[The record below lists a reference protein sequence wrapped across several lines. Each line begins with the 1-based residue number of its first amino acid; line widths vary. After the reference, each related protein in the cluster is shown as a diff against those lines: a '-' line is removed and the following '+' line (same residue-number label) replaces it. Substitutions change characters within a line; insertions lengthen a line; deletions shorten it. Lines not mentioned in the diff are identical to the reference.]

1 MAEVTLEGVRKLFGS
16 VTAVEDFT
24 LSIGNG
30 EFVVFVGPSGCGKS
44 TTLRMLAGLEDV
56 SSGSILIDGRAV
68 NNIHPKDRDIA
79 MVFQNYALYPHLN
92 VFDNMSFGLR
102 AKRLPRAEIESRTHE
117 AAEILGLGDLL
128 KRRPGELSGGQK
140 QRVAMG
146 RAIVRQP
153 KVFLFDEP
161 LSNLDAKLRHK
172 MRAEMKL
179 LHQRVQTTTV
189 YVTHDQVEAMT
200 LADRIVIMNEGRI
213 EQVGTPDEVYKQP
226 ASQFVASFIGS
237 PAMNFATGEISSSGR
252 ERPFCR
258 PTVVWPSHLP
268 TATLRKAGEFISA
281 SGLNICSLRM
291 LPGRP
296 KVIFLSAVT
305 SRSLNPW
312 GTKPCSPAMEDS
324 VRSLANMKV
333 RNIFGQERPSNF
345 ISERTGC
352 IFSIWRLGSG
362 FERSNALE
370 D

>member
-1 MAEVTLEGVRKLFGS
+1 MAEVTLDGVRKLFGS

-56 SSGSILIDGRAV
+56 SLGSISIDGRAV

-79 MVFQNYALYPHLN
+79 MVFQNYALSPHLN
-92 VFDNMSFGLR
+92 VYDNMSFGLR
-102 AKRLPRAEIESRTHE
+102 AKRLPRSEIESRTHE

-237 PAMNFATGEISSSGR
+237 PAMNFATGMISNSSRQTVLETHSGVDIGLASSHVVQGR
-252 ERPFCR
+252 QVHLGFRPEHMQLADVAK
-258 PTVVWPSHLP
+258 PPKGHISISGDITVVEPMGHETVL
-268 TATLRKAGEFISA
+268 TCDGGFGEIVGKYEGDKHF
-281 SGLNICSLRM
+281 R
-291 LPGRP
+291 PG
-296 KVIFLSAVT
+296 
-305 SRSLNPW
+305 
-312 GTKPCSPAMEDS
+312 ES
-324 VRSLANMKV
+324 VYFH
-333 RNIFGQERPSNF
+333 I
-345 ISERTGC
+345 RTD
-352 IFSIWRLGSG
+352 RLHY
-362 FERSNALE
+362 FDLE
-370 D
+370 TGIRI

>member
-1 MAEVTLEGVRKLFGS
+1 MAEVRLEGVHKLFGS
-16 VTAVEDFT
+16 VTAVQDFT
-24 LSIGNG
+24 LSIGSS

-56 SSGSILIDGRAV
+56 SSGDISIDGTPV
-68 NNIHPKDRDIA
+68 NNVHPKDRDIA

-92 VFDNMSFGLR
+92 VFDNISFGLR
-102 AKRLPRAEIESRTHE
+102 AKRLPKEEIARRTHE
-117 AAEILGLGDLL
+117 AAEILGLGELL

-146 RAIVRQP
+146 RAIVRKP

-213 EQVGTPDEVYKQP
+213 EQVGTPDEVYKTP

-237 PAMNFATGEISSSGR
+237 PAMNFVAGVIGGTDRKPVLETDSGATI
-252 ERPFCR
+252 
-258 PTVVWPSHLP
+258 
-268 TATLRKAGEFISA
+268 
-281 SGLNICSLRM
+281 GLADCDVA
-291 LPGRP
+291 PGRRIQLGFRP
-296 KVIFLSAVT
+296 EHMQLADSAT
-305 SRSLNPW
+305 
-312 GTKPCSPAMEDS
+312 PAKGHVSISGQIS
-324 VRSLANMKV
+324 VVEPMGHETVLTCDAD
-333 RNIFGQERPSNF
+333 FGEMVGKYEGERRFRPGDAVHF
-345 ISERTGC
+345 HIRTD
-352 IFSIWRLGSG
+352 RLHY
-362 FERSNALE
+362 FDLE
-370 D
+370 TGIRI

>member
-1 MAEVTLEGVRKLFGS
+1 MAEVRLDGVRKLFGS

-24 LSIGNG
+24 LSISNG

-56 SSGSILIDGRAV
+56 SSGSISIDGRAV

-92 VFDNMSFGLR
+92 VFDNISFGLR
-102 AKRLPRAEIESRTHE
+102 AKRLPHAEIESQTHE
-117 AAEILGLGDLL
+117 AAEILGLGELL

-172 MRAEMKL
+172 MRAEMKI

-189 YVTHDQVEAMT
+189 YVTHDQVEART
-200 LADRIVIMNEGRI
+200 LADRNVIMNEGRI

-226 ASQFVASFIGS
+226 SSQFVASFIGS
-237 PAMNFATGEISSSGR
+237 PAMNFATGCIEVSGKTMSLR
-252 ERPFCR
+252 TDKGTSLELADCGVAEGTMVQLGSRPEHMELADTAKPAR
-258 PTVVWPSHLP
+258 GHVSIAGAITVVEPMGHETVLTCDAGFGELVGKYEGERRFHP
-268 TATLRKAGEFISA
+268 GEMVNFHIRADRLHYFELKTGLRI
-281 SGLNICSLRM
+281 
-291 LPGRP
+291 
-296 KVIFLSAVT
+296 
-305 SRSLNPW
+305 
-312 GTKPCSPAMEDS
+312 
-324 VRSLANMKV
+324 
-333 RNIFGQERPSNF
+333 
-345 ISERTGC
+345 
-352 IFSIWRLGSG
+352 
-362 FERSNALE
+362 
-370 D
+370 

>member
-1 MAEVTLEGVRKLFGS
+1 MAEVTLDKVRKLFGS
-16 VTAVEDFT
+16 VTAVENFT

-56 SSGSILIDGRAV
+56 SSGSISIDGRAV
-68 NNIHPKDRDIA
+68 NNTHPKDRDIA

-102 AKRLPRAEIESRTHE
+102 AKRLPRPEIESRTHE

-237 PAMNFATGEISSSGR
+237 PAMNFAAGEISNSGR
-252 ERPFCR
+252 KTVLETDSGVAITLASCHVAQGRRVHLGFRPEHMQLADAAK
-258 PTVVWPSHLP
+258 PPKGHISISGDITVVEPMGHETVLTCDGGFGEIVGKYEGEQHFQPS
-268 TATLRKAGEFISA
+268 
-281 SGLNICSLRM
+281 
-291 LPGRP
+291 
-296 KVIFLSAVT
+296 
-305 SRSLNPW
+305 
-312 GTKPCSPAMEDS
+312 DS
-324 VRSLANMKV
+324 VHFHIRTDRLHYFDLETGV
-333 RNIFGQERPSNF
+333 R
-345 ISERTGC
+345 
-352 IFSIWRLGSG
+352 L
-362 FERSNALE
+362 
-370 D
+370 

>member
-1 MAEVTLEGVRKLFGS
+1 MAEVRLDGVRKKFGS

-44 TTLRMLAGLEDV
+44 TTLRMLAGLEDA
-56 SSGSILIDGRAV
+56 SAGSISIDGRTV

-102 AKRLPRAEIESRTHE
+102 AKRLPRQEIEFRTRE
-117 AAEILGLGDLL
+117 AANILGLDDLL

-179 LHQRVQTTTV
+179 LHQRVTTTTV

-226 ASQFVASFIGS
+226 VSQFVASFIGS
-237 PAMNFATGEISSSGR
+237 PAMNFVTGLISKYGGKTLLETESGVAIELASSNVAQGRRVYLGFRPEHMQLADVVKPPKGHISVSADIKVVEPMGHETVLICDGGFGEIVGKY
-252 ERPFCR
+252 E
-258 PTVVWPSHLP
+258 
-268 TATLRKAGEFISA
+268 GEKHF
-281 SGLNICSLRM
+281 
-291 LPGRP
+291 LPGES
-296 KVIFLSAVT
+296 IHFH
-305 SRSLNPW
+305 
-312 GTKPCSPAMEDS
+312 
-324 VRSLANMKV
+324 VRTDRLHY
-333 RNIFGQERPSNF
+333 FEL
-345 ISERTGC
+345 ETG
-352 IFSIWRLGSG
+352 IRI
-362 FERSNALE
+362 
-370 D
+370 

>member
-237 PAMNFATGEISSSGR
+237 PAMNFATGEISNSGSKTVLQTDSGVAIALANCHVAQGR
-252 ERPFCR
+252 RVHLGFRPEHMQLADAAR
-258 PTVVWPSHLP
+258 PPKGNISISGDITVVEPMGHETVL
-268 TATLRKAGEFISA
+268 TCDGGFGEIVGKYEGEKHF
-281 SGLNICSLRM
+281 R
-291 LPGRP
+291 PGETVQFHIRTDWLH
-296 KVIFLSAVT
+296 FFDLET
-305 SRSLNPW
+305 
-312 GTKPCSPAMEDS
+312 G
-324 VRSLANMKV
+324 VRL
-333 RNIFGQERPSNF
+333 
-345 ISERTGC
+345 
-352 IFSIWRLGSG
+352 
-362 FERSNALE
+362 
-370 D
+370 

>member
-1 MAEVTLEGVRKLFGS
+1 MAEVTLDGVRKLFGS
-16 VTAVEDFT
+16 VAAVEDFT

-56 SSGSILIDGRAV
+56 SSGSISIDGRAV

-92 VFDNMSFGLR
+92 VYDNMSFGLR
-102 AKRLPRAEIESRTHE
+102 AKRLPRSEIESRTHE

-200 LADRIVIMNEGRI
+200 LADRIIIMNEGRI

-226 ASQFVASFIGS
+226 ASQFVASFIGDRKS
-237 PAMNFATGEISSSGR
+237 
-252 ERPFCR
+252 
-258 PTVVWPSHLP
+258 VV
-268 TATLRKAGEFISA
+268 
-281 SGLNICSLRM
+281 
-291 LPGRP
+291 
-296 KVIFLSAVT
+296 
-305 SRSLNPW
+305 
-312 GTKPCSPAMEDS
+312 
-324 VRSLANMKV
+324 
-333 RNIFGQERPSNF
+333 
-345 ISERTGC
+345 
-352 IFSIWRLGSG
+352 
-362 FERSNALE
+362 
-370 D
+370 

>member
-1 MAEVTLEGVRKLFGS
+1 MAEVRLDGVRKKFGS

-44 TTLRMLAGLEDV
+44 TTLRMLAGLEDA
-56 SSGSILIDGRAV
+56 SAGSISIDGRTV

-102 AKRLPRAEIESRTHE
+102 AKRLPRQEIEFRTRE
-117 AAEILGLGDLL
+117 AANILGLDDLL

-172 MRAEMKL
+172 MRVEMKL
-179 LHQRVQTTTV
+179 LHQRVTTTTV

-226 ASQFVASFIGS
+226 VSQFVASFIGS
-237 PAMNFATGEISSSGR
+237 PAMNFMTCKVVQNGELILDEGKLKFPVP
-252 ERPFCR
+252 E
-258 PTVVWPSHLP
+258 
-268 TATLRKAGEFISA
+268 
-281 SGLNICSLRM
+281 
-291 LPGRP
+291 
-296 KVIFLSAVT
+296 
-305 SRSLNPW
+305 
-312 GTKPCSPAMEDS
+312 
-324 VRSLANMKV
+324 NMKDKLGKYKDQQMIV
-333 RNIFGQERPSNF
+333 GIRPEDIHSPETAYGVEKKISVQTEVDVVEPMGNEIFVYLN
-345 ISERTGC
+345 
-352 IFSIWRLGSG
+352 SG
-362 FERSNALE
+362 FHNFTARLE
-370 D
+370 TNNIPKIGNMIDLIFNLEKIHFFDKNTEASIN

>member
-1 MAEVTLEGVRKLFGS
+1 MAEVTLEKVRKLFGS
-16 VTAVEDFT
+16 VTAVENFT

-56 SSGSILIDGRAV
+56 SSGSISIDGRAV
-68 NNIHPKDRDIA
+68 NNTHPKDRDIA

-102 AKRLPRAEIESRTHE
+102 AKRLPRPEIESRTHE

-237 PAMNFATGEISSSGR
+237 PAMNFAAGEISNSGQKTVMETDSDVAITLASCHVAQGR
-252 ERPFCR
+252 RVHLGFRPEHMQLADAAK
-258 PTVVWPSHLP
+258 PPKGHISISGDITVVEPMGHETVL
-268 TATLRKAGEFISA
+268 TCDGGFGEIVGKYEGDKQF
-281 SGLNICSLRM
+281 
-291 LPGRP
+291 RP
-296 KVIFLSAVT
+296 
-305 SRSLNPW
+305 R
-312 GTKPCSPAMEDS
+312 DS
-324 VRSLANMKV
+324 VHFHIRTDRLHFFDLETGV
-333 RNIFGQERPSNF
+333 R
-345 ISERTGC
+345 
-352 IFSIWRLGSG
+352 L
-362 FERSNALE
+362 
-370 D
+370 

>member
-1 MAEVTLEGVRKLFGS
+1 MAEVTLDGVRKMFGS

-56 SSGSILIDGRAV
+56 SSGSISIAGRAV

-102 AKRLPRAEIESRTHE
+102 AKRLPRPEIQSRTHE

-189 YVTHDQVEAMT
+189 YVTHDQIEAIT
-200 LADRIVIMNEGRI
+200 LATRVAVMKDGIVQQFDTP
-213 EQVGTPDEVYKQP
+213 QVVYDQP
-226 ASQFVASFIGS
+226 ANTFVAGFIGS
-237 PAMNFATGEISSSGR
+237 PAMNLIPVKLHDQSGR
-252 ERPFCR
+252 LHATVNRENDEPLKLEIHQPTKNLQAHAGSSILLGLRPEAFGDQDHAAGDFQAIR
-258 PTVVWPSHLP
+258 QFSSPVTMSEPTGPDMLARINLGGVEVTTRLHAAAKVQPGAISGFSVDMSK
-268 TATLRKAGEFISA
+268 ATFFDAA
-281 SGLNICSLRM
+281 SGDRI
-291 LPGRP
+291 
-296 KVIFLSAVT
+296 
-305 SRSLNPW
+305 
-312 GTKPCSPAMEDS
+312 
-324 VRSLANMKV
+324 
-333 RNIFGQERPSNF
+333 
-345 ISERTGC
+345 
-352 IFSIWRLGSG
+352 
-362 FERSNALE
+362 
-370 D
+370 

>member
-1 MAEVTLEGVRKLFGS
+1 MAEVTLERVRKLFGS

-56 SSGSILIDGRAV
+56 SSGSISIDGRAV

-102 AKRLPRAEIESRTHE
+102 AKRLPRLEIESRTHE

-226 ASQFVASFIGS
+226 TSQFVASFIGS
-237 PAMNFATGEISSSGR
+237 PAMNFATGEISNSGR
-252 ERPFCR
+252 KTVLETDSGVAIALASCHVPQGRRVHLGFRPEHMHFADAVK
-258 PTVVWPSHLP
+258 PPKGHISISGNITVVEPMGHETVL
-268 TATLRKAGEFISA
+268 TCEGGFGEIVGKYEGDKHFRPGESA
-281 SGLNICSLRM
+281 QFHI
-291 LPGRP
+291 
-296 KVIFLSAVT
+296 
-305 SRSLNPW
+305 
-312 GTKPCSPAMEDS
+312 
-324 VRSLANMKV
+324 
-333 RNIFGQERPSNF
+333 
-345 ISERTGC
+345 RTD
-352 IFSIWRLGSG
+352 RLHYFDLLTGI
-362 FERSNALE
+362 RI
-370 D
+370 

>member
-1 MAEVTLEGVRKLFGS
+1 MAEVRLDGVRKLFGS

-24 LSIGNG
+24 LSISNG

-56 SSGSILIDGRAV
+56 SSGSISIDGRAI

-92 VFDNMSFGLR
+92 VFDNISFGLR
-102 AKRLPRAEIESRTHE
+102 AKRLPRAEIESQTHE
-117 AAEILGLGDLL
+117 AAEILGLGELL

-172 MRAEMKL
+172 MRAEMKI

-226 ASQFVASFIGS
+226 SSQFVASFIGS
-237 PAMNFATGEISSSGR
+237 PAMNFATGCIEVSGKTMSLR
-252 ERPFCR
+252 TDKGTSLELADCGVAEGTMVQLGFRPEHMELADTAKPAR
-258 PTVVWPSHLP
+258 GHVSIAGAITVVEPMGHETVLTCDAGFGELVGKVEGEKRFHP
-268 TATLRKAGEFISA
+268 GEMVNFHIRADRLHYFELKTGLRI
-281 SGLNICSLRM
+281 
-291 LPGRP
+291 
-296 KVIFLSAVT
+296 
-305 SRSLNPW
+305 
-312 GTKPCSPAMEDS
+312 
-324 VRSLANMKV
+324 
-333 RNIFGQERPSNF
+333 
-345 ISERTGC
+345 
-352 IFSIWRLGSG
+352 
-362 FERSNALE
+362 
-370 D
+370 

>member
-1 MAEVTLEGVRKLFGS
+1 MAEVTLERVRKLFGS

-56 SSGSILIDGRAV
+56 SSGSISIDGRAV

-102 AKRLPRAEIESRTHE
+102 AKRLPRLEIESRTHE

-226 ASQFVASFIGS
+226 TSQFVASFIGS
-237 PAMNFATGEISSSGR
+237 PAMNFATGEISNSGR
-252 ERPFCR
+252 KTVLETDSGVAIALASCHVPQSRRVHLGFRPEHMHLADAAK
-258 PTVVWPSHLP
+258 PPKGHISISGNITVVEPMGHETVL
-268 TATLRKAGEFISA
+268 TCDGGFGEVVGKYEGEKYF
-281 SGLNICSLRM
+281 
-291 LPGRP
+291 RP
-296 KVIFLSAVT
+296 A
-305 SRSLNPW
+305 
-312 GTKPCSPAMEDS
+312 DS
-324 VRSLANMKV
+324 
-333 RNIFGQERPSNF
+333 IHFH
-345 ISERTGC
+345 IRTD
-352 IFSIWRLGSG
+352 RLHY
-362 FERSNALE
+362 FDLE
-370 D
+370 TGIRL